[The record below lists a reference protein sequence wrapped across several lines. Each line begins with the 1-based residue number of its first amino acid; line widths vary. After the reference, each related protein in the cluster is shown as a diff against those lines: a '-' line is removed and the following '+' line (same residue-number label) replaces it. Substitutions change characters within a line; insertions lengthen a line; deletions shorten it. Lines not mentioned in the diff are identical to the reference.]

1 MKKAILAVT
10 FLAFTGSGVFAQE
23 LLTKAQVQK
32 ENKTETTIN
41 FKETSHDFG
50 KLKEGDAAIAEFAF
64 KNTGDKP
71 LIIQNVRPSCGCTTP
86 YWSKDPINPGKEG
99 VIKASYGTKGRPG
112 AFNKSITVT
121 SNAGKEVLYIKGIVE
136 KGPAASAPENSSMMK
151 K

>member
-86 YWSKDPINPGKEG
+86 YWSKDPINPGK
-99 VIKASYGTKGRPG
+99 GRPG